1 MHTSVKTGAHTG
13 AKADFVAAYMYFIV
27 AAFALIVAN
36 AWNSA
41 FQRLIKPDGVWPAF
55 LYASIAT
62 AVAVII
68 VVLLK
73 FVNRKE
79 LGKH

>member
-1 MHTSVKTGAHTG
+1 MEQ
-13 AKADFVAAYMYFIV
+13 AKQTKSDFVAAYMYFIV

-55 LYASIAT
+55 LYASMAT
-62 AVAVII
+62 FVAVLV

-73 FVNRKE
+73 FISRKE
-79 LGKH
+79 LDAS

>member
-1 MHTSVKTGAHTG
+1 MQTAVGTGHTKS
-13 AKADFVAAYMYFIV
+13 DFVAAYMYFIV

-55 LYASIAT
+55 LYASIT
-62 AVAVII
+62 TVVAVTI

-73 FVNRKE
+73 FMNRKE
-79 LGKH
+79 LDKR